1 MQFDV
6 PAGRILSHEEVKQ
19 QQNALAEFCMP
30 VADERDSPLE
40 EAELAPEHTSRRSL
54 IKNGTTVLAAVA
66 ALHTQLPKGG
76 SLKPLAGLGKGPAH
90 MQTMAHLS
98 IVAAAEEL
106 VRPKILCMITH
117 GECEEE
123 LQGQTHGDR
132 WLNSKLTAAGKIQA
146 AFQRRQ
152 LEGAPFDLV
161 CSAARGMFCY
171 AVVVA
176 PRLQCVDAAVE
187 IFGTLRCAAPHEL
200 SELMVVDCD
209 TEGTKTERHNG
220 GAKTGPSPADAVKD
234 AAA

>member
-1 MQFDV
+1 MIAGNDDSEPTSFNKASAMDEKKWTKMGLMMQFDV

-146 AFQRRQ
+146 AIGRS
-152 LEGAPFDLV
+152 PFRSG
-161 CSAARGMFCY
+161 CCRAS
-171 AVVVA
+171 VA
-176 PRLQCVDAAVE
+176 MR
-187 IFGTLRCAAPHEL
+187 
-200 SELMVVDCD
+200 
-209 TEGTKTERHNG
+209 
-220 GAKTGPSPADAVKD
+220 
-234 AAA
+234 